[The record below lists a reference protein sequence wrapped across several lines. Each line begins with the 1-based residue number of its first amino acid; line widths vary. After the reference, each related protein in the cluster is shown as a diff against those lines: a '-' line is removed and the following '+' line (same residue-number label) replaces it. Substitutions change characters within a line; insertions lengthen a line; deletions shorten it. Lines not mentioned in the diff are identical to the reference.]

1 MYDAINFTTIHAFS
15 PNGGQKKSLR
25 LKRASH
31 HQNIVIYNY
40 INFNLFVSSPD
51 TFFTLRLKKKE
62 ERINYFNFNFNFC
75 QVLTVLTT
83 VNN

>member
-51 TFFTLRLKKKE
+51 TFFTLRLKKKKKE
-62 ERINYFNFNFNFC
+62 LIIST
-75 QVLTVLTT
+75 LTLTFAKF
-83 VNN
+83 

>member
-40 INFNLFVSSPD
+40 INFNLFVSSPV
-51 TFFTLRLKKKE
+51 TFLLLDWKKK

-75 QVLTVLTT
+75 QILTVLTT

>member
-40 INFNLFVSSPD
+40 INLNLFVSSPD
-51 TFFTLRLKKKE
+51 TSLLLDRKRK